1 MLKKGDTIK
10 CSDKYEA
17 GEIADALSKQ
27 GIDWDFCYE
36 KNGVKGIWID
46 IIYMRLYMRV
56 FLKSLI
62 ST

>member
-1 MLKKGDTIK
+1 MMLKKGDTIK

-27 GIDWDFCYE
+27 EIDWDFAYE

-46 IIYMRLYMRV
+46 ILEDEEE
-56 FLKSLI
+56 SN
-62 ST
+62 